1 MPDNAAFPSSS
12 SSFVLVAVAA
22 AGAAAVCYVRVGPSV
37 AVVAVEAL
45 MLSEKANLPGRAYK
59 SGNVRSSSLLES
71 RTTLEASVRGIRESC
86 YWQWPCQDNH
96 GLLVTFLLSSQQA
109 RVQKTN

>member
-45 MLSEKANLPGRAYK
+45 MLSEKANLPG
-59 SGNVRSSSLLES
+59 
-71 RTTLEASVRGIRESC
+71 
-86 YWQWPCQDNH
+86 
-96 GLLVTFLLSSQQA
+96 
-109 RVQKTN
+109 

>member
-1 MPDNAAFPSSS
+1 
-12 SSFVLVAVAA
+12 
-22 AGAAAVCYVRVGPSV
+22 
-37 AVVAVEAL
+37 

-96 GLLVTFLLSSQQA
+96 GLLVTFLLSRVSKQESRRPIKQQPICS
-109 RVQKTN
+109 